1 MQQLARFWLTQLVAR
16 SVCGS
21 RASCTQCAVCYLTHW
36 PQGNGNLPVHTV
48 HCSTVAPSGERTCN
62 ARCLLSK
69 PHKAF
74 VCRQQACKV
83 ATHKPKVADCSIFWK
98 KCSLRHM
105 TRAMVFRHQNSK
117 GQMSRSK
124 FFRVVI
130 TIRYDTRRYFNVRS
144 RADISQLNLPHGT
157 DN

>member
-36 PQGNGNLPVHTV
+36 PQGNGDLPVHTV
-48 HCSTVAPSGERTCN
+48 LAVRSRHLVNVHVMRDVYCQNHTK
-62 ARCLLSK
+62 LLYVDNRLAKLQLTNRKSQIVR
-69 PHKAF
+69 F
-74 VCRQQACKV
+74 
-83 ATHKPKVADCSIFWK
+83 FEK

-130 TIRYDTRRYFNVRS
+130 TIRYDTRCYFNVRS
-144 RADISQLNLPHGT
+144 KADISQLNLPHGT